1 MDLGVYVLQFQQY
14 VYRGLKPKKFVC
26 SGHLN
31 QYETDES
38 FGAIITYE
46 DRKIAD
52 VAASARLPL
61 PNEAVV
67 VGTKGVIRVSYLPHN
82 LHCLIYYYCQV
93 PYFWCPT
100 SLVTPEKVFTYDLP
114 KPKIKAPFN
123 FINSSGLCY
132 QAEDARQCIKAGKI
146 ESEDITHEESIQL
159 AGYMD
164 AVRKEVG
171 NVFPEDSQ

>member
-14 VYRGLKPKKFVC
+14 VYRGLKPQKFLC
-26 SGHLN
+26 AGHLN
-31 QYETDES
+31 QYKTDES

-46 DRKIAD
+46 DGKIAD

-61 PNEAVV
+61 PNEAIV
-67 VGTKGVIRVSYLPHN
+67 VGTKGVIRVSHHPHS
-82 LHCLIYYYCQV
+82 LHHTICNSRQV
-93 PYFWCPT
+93 PSFWCPI
-100 SLVTPEKVFTYDLP
+100 SLVTPEKVFNYDLP
-114 KPKIKAPFN
+114 KPKIKAPFIH
-123 FINSSGLCY
+123 INASGLSY

-146 ESEDITHEESIQL
+146 ESEEITHEESIQL

-171 NVFPEDSQ
+171 NVFPEDLE